1 MLTGY
6 DGHIVAGD
14 NAAGLDRLPS
24 LLQPEHVD
32 LLPGT
37 TELRLRVPLAYFEV
51 ASQAD
56 RAGASPLE

>member
-1 MLTGY
+1 MGTFSPGTT
-6 DGHIVAGD
+6 
-14 NAAGLDRLPS
+14 LPDS
-24 LLQPEHVD
+24 IGSPNPLQPEHVD

-56 RAGASPLE
+56 RAGASPLK